1 MGTVN
6 GESSTN
12 NVNQVLYSYSTA
24 LEFNSDRK
32 GTSLALHASI
42 EKIENLGASV
52 TLNYGLFTT
61 KTS

>member
-6 GESSTN
+6 GQSSTN
-12 NVNQVLYSYSTA
+12 NINQVLFSYSTA

-42 EKIENLGASV
+42 NKVENLGMSV
-52 TLNYGLFTT
+52 TLNYGLFTV

>member
-6 GESSTN
+6 GQSSTN
-12 NVNQVLYSYSTA
+12 NINQVLFSYSTA

-32 GTSLALHASI
+32 GTSLALHGSI
-42 EKIENLGASV
+42 KTIENLGMSV
-52 TLNYGLFTT
+52 TLNYGLFSV